1 MWRDLDIE
9 IPDSL
14 DGARADAA
22 VLALFPDSSRRA
34 VAKAFADG
42 AVRVWPAVLPPALR
56 ATPLSEGG
64 GTRGALRATPL
75 SEGGGTR
82 GALCATSVSEGG
94 VSTLSALAK
103 GARVRAGQCLHIDAL
118 YAVEDLRVAP
128 EPGAPLTVVYL
139 DDNLVGVSKP
149 AGQACHPIDF
159 DEPDTLAAALV
170 ARFPETAALGD
181 DPLAPGLLHRID
193 GGTSGLVLAARTA
206 HAYTAV
212 RAQFE
217 AQTVV
222 KEYRALVAG
231 CVERP
236 GAVSGLLAHSWRG
249 GEMRMVRAT
258 PGHHGARALRA
269 ETYFRPLV
277 HFRRGVMVGTL
288 PQNENPFPEDAVPR
302 SFDEA
307 TLLAVTIRTGVT
319 HQIRS
324 QLAEAGHPVVGDVLY
339 GAKAVPEW
347 RAGTHALHSWS
358 AEFVHPATGR
368 RITVRAPEAPRI

>member
-1 MWRDLDIE
+1 MWHDVDIA
-9 IPDSL
+9 IPNEL

-22 VLALFPDSSRRA
+22 LLALFPESSRRA

-42 AVRVWPAVLPPALR
+42 AVQTPP
-56 ATPLSEGG
+56 
-64 GTRGALRATPL
+64 GALRHSPQRGGQNGAEE
-75 SEGGGTR
+75 EGAPEGR
-82 GALCATSVSEGG
+82 GEL
-94 VSTLSALAK
+94 LAK
-103 GARVRAGQCLHIDAL
+103 GARVRAGQCLHIAAL
-118 YAVEDLRVAP
+118 HAAADLRVAP
-128 EPGAPLTVVYL
+128 EPDAPLAVVYL
-139 DDNLVGVSKP
+139 DDDLVGVSKP

-159 DEPDTLAAALV
+159 DEPGTLAAALV

-206 HAYTAV
+206 RAYAAV

-222 KEYRALVAG
+222 KEYRALVEG
-231 CVERP
+231 RVDRP

-249 GEMRMVRAT
+249 GEMRMVRAA

-269 ETYFRPLV
+269 ETYFRPLA
-277 HFRRGVMVGTL
+277 HFRRGVIVGTL
-288 PQNENPFPEDAVPR
+288 PQNENPFAPDAVPR
-302 SFDEA
+302 SLDEA

-339 GAKAVPEW
+339 GARAVSEW

-358 AEFVHPATGR
+358 AEFEHPASGR
-368 RITVRAPEAPRI
+368 RVIVRAVS

>member
-42 AVRVWPAVLPPALR
+42 AVR
-56 ATPLSEGG
+56 GI
-64 GTRGALRATPL
+64 
-75 SEGGGTR
+75 
-82 GALCATSVSEGG
+82 
-94 VSTLSALAK
+94 AK
-103 GARVRAGQCLHIDAL
+103 GERVRAGQCLHIDAL
-118 YAVEDLRVAP
+118 YAAEDLRVTP
-128 EPGAPLTVVYL
+128 EPGVPLAVVYL
-139 DDNLVGVSKP
+139 DDDLVGVSKP

-159 DEPDTLAAALV
+159 DEPGTLAAALV
-170 ARFPETAALGD
+170 ARFPETATLGD

-206 HAYTAV
+206 CAWAAV

-222 KEYRALVAG
+222 KEYRALVEG
-231 CVERP
+231 RVERP

-249 GEMRMVRAT
+249 GEMRMVRAAS
-258 PGHHGARALRA
+258 GHHGARALRA
-269 ETYFRPLV
+269 ETFFRPLAF
-277 HFRRGVMVGTL
+277 FRRRGIVGTL
-288 PQNENPFPEDAVPR
+288 PQGENPFPEDAVPR
-302 SFDEA
+302 SPDGV

-324 QLAEAGHPVVGDVLY
+324 QLAAAGHPVVGDVLY
-339 GAKAVPEW
+339 GAQAVPEW

-358 AEFVHPATGR
+358 AEFTHPATGR
-368 RITVRAPEAPRI
+368 RVTVFAKSARG